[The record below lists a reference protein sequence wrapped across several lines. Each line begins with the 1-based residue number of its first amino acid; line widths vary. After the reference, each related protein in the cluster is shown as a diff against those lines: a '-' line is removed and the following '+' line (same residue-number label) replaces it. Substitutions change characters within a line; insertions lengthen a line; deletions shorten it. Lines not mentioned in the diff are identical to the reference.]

1 MDTSSRIASSQR
13 VLSAPASAVSSDSRS
28 LVERC
33 LDLWRTLGS
42 SFLGPTAQR
51 SGLSLLDQIVNSGT
65 SFATS
70 VVIGRLG
77 SRTEFR
83 REELG
88 IYFLGLSLV
97 LFVRGLQSESILS
110 SYTIFFHRRSG
121 PSLDAY
127 RGSKLV
133 HHLVI
138 SALFTIGLVVFALW
152 RANAAGLTDVLW
164 ILAGAAPFLLL
175 REYLRQ
181 LSFAHLRL
189 TAALVL
195 DTSVSVLQVGGLLLL
210 AWFHVLTAGTAFTVM
225 GVSCALVC
233 LGWFLCAKQ
242 PVRIVSADIVSDWR
256 TDWPFARWSLASY
269 LVGCSTPYVMPWL
282 ILRAHGVVATGALAA
297 CAQLANITSLYVLGV
312 TNVLLPQAATALA
325 QDGLDGLRGVLRH
338 TAWLVI
344 GPLAPFCLL
353 VFLTGDLAVVFVYGP
368 AFVGTGLV
376 LTLLTTA
383 VLLNG
388 LGSVAGNGLYAM
400 QRPHS
405 NLVADLCVLLV
416 TVALSLWLL
425 PPLGVTGAAIA
436 TLGGVTAGV
445 VARWGT
451 LLRLMRGP
459 ATGDPAV
466 GQVLDSPDSINRR
479 T

>member
-1 MDTSSRIASSQR
+1 MADASSRMPTSQH

-28 LVERC
+28 LVERY
-33 LDLWRTLGS
+33 LGVWRGLAR

-51 SGLSLLDQIVNSGT
+51 SGLSVLDQIVNSGT

-77 SRTEFR
+77 SRAELR

-110 SYTIFFHRRSG
+110 SYTIFFHKRGGS
-121 PSLDAY
+121 SLNSY

-133 HHLVI
+133 HHLVV
-138 SALFTIGLVVFALW
+138 SALFTTCLVAFALW
-152 RANAAGLTDVLW
+152 RAKAADLTDVLW

-189 TAALVL
+189 SAALML
-195 DTSVSVLQVGGLLLL
+195 DVSVSVLQVSGLLLL
-210 AWFHVLTAGTAFTVM
+210 AWFHVLTAGTAFIVM

-233 LGWFLCAKQ
+233 LGWFLGAKE
-242 PVRIVSADIVSDWR
+242 PVRIASADVVSDWR
-256 TDWPFARWSLASY
+256 QDWPFARWSLASY

-282 ILRAHGVVATGALAA
+282 ILRGHGVVATGALAA

-353 VFLTGDLAVVFVYGP
+353 VFLTGDVPVVFVYGP

-383 VLLNG
+383 VLMNG
-388 LGSVAGNGLYAM
+388 LGSIAGNGLYAM

-405 NLVADLCVLLV
+405 NLVADLCVLLA

-445 VARWGT
+445 VARWVT
-451 LLRLMRGP
+451 LLRLMSGP
-459 ATGDPAV
+459 PNGSAAGIV
-466 GQVLDSPDSINRR
+466 SQIGRI
-479 T
+479 

>member
-1 MDTSSRIASSQR
+1 M
-13 VLSAPASAVSSDSRS
+13 PASLRVSSSSATAPDSPS
-28 LVERC
+28 LSERR
-33 LDLWRTLGS
+33 LDLWGKIRS
-42 SFLGPTAQR
+42 SSLGPAAQR

-70 VVIGRLG
+70 VIIGRLG
-77 SRTEFR
+77 SRAELR

-88 IYFLGLSLV
+88 LYFLGLSLV

-121 PSLDAY
+121 PSLDSY

-133 HHLVI
+133 HHLGV
-138 SALFTIGLVVFALW
+138 SALFAIGLVGFALW
-152 RANAAGLTDVLW
+152 RSNAAGLTSVLW
-164 ILAGAAPFLLL
+164 ILAGTAPFLLL

-189 TAALVL
+189 GVALIL
-195 DTSVSVLQVGGLLLL
+195 DISVSVLQVGGLLLL

-233 LGWFLCAKQ
+233 LGWFLGTHQ
-242 PVRIVSADIVSDWR
+242 PMRIASAAVASDWR

-282 ILRAHGVVATGALAA
+282 ILRAQGVVATGALAA
-297 CAQLANITSLYVLGV
+297 CAQLANVTSLYVLGV
-312 TNVLLPQAATALA
+312 TNVLLPQAVAALA
-325 QDGLDGLRGVLRH
+325 KDGPDGLRGVLRH
-338 TAWLVI
+338 TAWLVL

-353 VFLTGDLAVVFVYGP
+353 VFLTGDLPVVFIYGP

-383 VLLNG
+383 VLMNG
-388 LGSVAGNGLYAM
+388 LGSIAGNGLYAM

-405 NLVADLCVLLV
+405 NLVADICVLLV

-425 PPLGVTGAAIA
+425 PPHGVTGAAIA
-436 TLGGVTAGV
+436 TLGGVAAGV
-445 VARWGT
+445 AARWLT

-459 ATGDPAV
+459 EQANAGC
-466 GQVLDSPDSINRR
+466 
-479 T
+479 

>member
-1 MDTSSRIASSQR
+1 M
-13 VLSAPASAVSSDSRS
+13 SAISPASASSVARRLDVWSRLTS
-28 LVERC
+28 L
-33 LDLWRTLGS
+33 
-42 SFLGPTAQR
+42 LGPTVQR
-51 SGLSLLDQIVNSGT
+51 SGLSLVDQIVNSGT

-70 VVIGRLG
+70 VIIGRLG
-77 SRTEFR
+77 SSAEFR

-97 LFVRGLQSESILS
+97 LFMRGLQAESILS

-121 PSLDAY
+121 SSLDSY

-133 HHLVI
+133 HHLVG
-138 SALFTIGLVVFALW
+138 SALFIIGMVIFAGW
-152 RANAAGLTDVLW
+152 RADGAGLTRVLW
-164 ILAGAAPFLLL
+164 ILAAAAPFLLL

-189 TAALVL
+189 RAALIL
-195 DTSVSVLQVGGLLLL
+195 DTTVSALQLTGLLLL

-233 LGWFLCAKQ
+233 AGWFIASPQ
-242 PVRIVSADIVSDWR
+242 HVRIAPVDVIADWR
-256 TDWPFARWSLASY
+256 KDWPFARWSMASY
-269 LVGCSTPYVMPWL
+269 LVGCSTPYVLPWL
-282 ILRAHGVVATGALAA
+282 IMRAQGVVAAGTLAA

-312 TNVLLPQAATALA
+312 TNVLLPQAATALS
-325 QDGLDGLRGVLRH
+325 QDGLEGLRQVLRH

-353 VFLTGDLAVVFVYGP
+353 VFLTGDMPVVFIYGP

-383 VLLNG
+383 VLVNG
-388 LGSVAGNGLYAM
+388 LGSIAGNGLYAM

-405 NLVADLCVLLV
+405 NLIADLCALLV

-445 VARWGT
+445 AARWIT
-451 LLRLMRGP
+451 LSRLMGGR
-459 ATGDPAV
+459 AASA
-466 GQVLDSPDSINRR
+466 QEVLVSASHSIN
-479 T
+479 

>member
-1 MDTSSRIASSQR
+1 MPASQHI
-13 VLSAPASAVSSDSRS
+13 VGVPASAVSSDSRPM
-28 LVERC
+28 LERC
-33 LDLWRTLGS
+33 VDLWRTFGS
-42 SFLGPTAQR
+42 SVLGPTAQR

-70 VVIGRLG
+70 VIIGRLG
-77 SRTEFR
+77 SRAEFR

-88 IYFLGLSLV
+88 LYFLGLSLV

-110 SYTIFFHRRSG
+110 AYTIFFHRRSG
-121 PSLDAY
+121 SSLDSY

-133 HHLVI
+133 HHLLV
-138 SALFTIGLVVFALW
+138 SALFTTCLVVFALW
-152 RANAAGLTDVLW
+152 RANAAGLDSVLW
-164 ILAGAAPFLLL
+164 ILACAAPFLLL

-189 TAALVL
+189 SAALVL

-210 AWFHVLTAGTAFTVM
+210 AWFHVLTAGTAFIVM

-233 LGWFLCAKQ
+233 LGWFLGTTQ
-242 PVRIVSADIVSDWR
+242 PVRIVSADVVSDWR
-256 TDWPFARWSLASY
+256 KDWPFARWSLASY
-269 LVGCSTPYVMPWL
+269 LVGCTTPYVMPWL

-325 QDGLDGLRGVLRH
+325 QDGLEGLRGVLRH
-338 TAWLVI
+338 TAWVVI

-353 VFLTGDLAVVFVYGP
+353 VFLTGDLAVVFIYGP

-376 LTLLTTA
+376 LTLLTTS
-383 VLLNG
+383 VLMNG
-388 LGSVAGNGLYAM
+388 LGSIAGNGLYAM
-400 QRPHS
+400 QRPHA

-425 PPLGVTGAAIA
+425 ASHGVTGAAVA
-436 TLGGVTAGV
+436 TLGGVAAGV
-445 VARWGT
+445 VARWVI
-451 LLRLMRGP
+451 LLRLMSEQS
-459 ATGDPAV
+459 AV
-466 GQVLDSPDSINRR
+466 HMAAGQALHAPDSII
-479 T
+479 

>member
-1 MDTSSRIASSQR
+1 MSGAPSTATSLI
-13 VLSAPASAVSSDSRS
+13 
-28 LVERC
+28 ERRP
-33 LDLWRTLGS
+33 DLWGKLGS
-42 SFLGPTAQR
+42 SLRGPTVR
-51 SGLSLLDQIVNSGT
+51 PSGLSLLDQIVNSGT

-70 VVIGRLG
+70 VIIGRLG
-77 SRTEFR
+77 SRADFR

-121 PSLDAY
+121 SSLDSY

-133 HHLVI
+133 HHLVV
-138 SALFTIGLVVFALW
+138 SALFIIGLIMFALW
-152 RANAAGLTDVLW
+152 RASATGLTDVLW

-189 TAALVL
+189 SAALML
-195 DTSVSVLQVGGLLLL
+195 DTGVSVLQVSGLLLL
-210 AWFHVLTAGTAFTVM
+210 AWFHVLTAGTAFAVM

-233 LGWFLCAKQ
+233 LGWFLGTTQ
-242 PVRIVSADIVSDWR
+242 PVRIVSADVVSDWR

-282 ILRAHGVVATGALAA
+282 ILHAHGVVATGALAA

-325 QDGLDGLRGVLRH
+325 QNGLDGLRGVLRH
-338 TAWLVI
+338 TAWLVV

-353 VFLTGDLAVVFVYGP
+353 VFLTGDLAVVFAYGP

-383 VLLNG
+383 VLMNG
-388 LGSVAGNGLYAM
+388 LGSIAGNGLYAM

-405 NLVADLCVLLV
+405 NLVADICVLVV

-425 PPLGVTGAAIA
+425 PPHGVTGAAIA
-436 TLGGVTAGV
+436 TLGGVAAGV
-445 VARWGT
+445 VTRWVI
-451 LLRLMRGP
+451 LLRRISELS
-459 ATGDPAV
+459 AAHPAV
-466 GQVLDSPDSINRR
+466 GQVLHAPDSIN
-479 T
+479 